1 MPGPSLTASPHNR
14 YFDVAH
20 NKCFDRM
27 APNPSR
33 GSSGSVSHDYRGDQ
47 RQKKEG
53 QEEGA
58 RGKQSASGGTLAI
71 WLQDEIAAS
80 ANSNYQ
86 D

>member
-1 MPGPSLTASPHNR
+1 MARRIQVEDS
-14 YFDVAH
+14 VALYH
-20 NKCFDRM
+20 TITR
-27 APNPSR
+27 S
-33 GSSGSVSHDYRGDQ
+33 DQ

-53 QEEGA
+53 HEEGA
-58 RGKQSASGGTLAI
+58 RGKQSGSGGTLAI

>member
-1 MPGPSLTASPHNR
+1 VPVRPVAGSPDNR

-20 NKCFDRM
+20 DKCFDRM
-27 APNPSR
+27 AR
-33 GSSGSVSHDYRGDQ
+33 RIQVEDTVALYHTITRGDQ

-53 QEEGA
+53 
-58 RGKQSASGGTLAI
+58 SSGTLAI